1 MSLSGLV
8 EEHMNLNPSICTAN
22 VNSLHRAPDGHAGKV
37 QYLREQFKRL
47 HRVVH
52 KTPRIL
58 LVRGDSAYWTG
69 WLLVHMAV
77 FRWAQENSSGRISVK
92 LPINVAT
99 QSSPMSSW
107 TTTHLQEL
115 LMGVMFFCDG
125 LSSSS
130 STRLLRGFLEAHDL
144 CLPSTSDIHE
154 GSRTTW
160 VSADGNNEHC
170 ISESQQ
176 PYKNDARCRKWF
188 LSSIWDMEI
197 GTTQPPA

>member
-1 MSLSGLV
+1 MK
-8 EEHMNLNPSICTAN
+8 EHSHLNLSICTAN

-47 HRVVH
+47 NRVVH

-69 WLLVHMAV
+69 WLLVHMVV

-115 LMGVMFFCDG
+115 LMGVMSFVTDFPRLRVQDYSEVS
-125 LSSSS
+125 LKHMIYVFPAQVI
-130 STRLLRGFLEAHDL
+130 STRGPELPGFPPMVTTSIA
-144 CLPSTSDIHE
+144 STS
-154 GSRTTW
+154 SQ
-160 VSADGNNEHC
+160 
-170 ISESQQ
+170 SQQ
-176 PYKNDARCRKWF
+176 PYKNDARCRKRF